1 MNIRGFMMDS
11 DTDAIKDICASFK
24 DRDHVEVFE
33 IGTLYGKSAVMWDE
47 FLEVPHNITTVD
59 ICNGWTMAPKEVLD
73 SFAAT
78 PEFREQCRG
87 MQSTP
92 EEQFDE
98 IQENIKDRNIEFVQG
113 KWTKDWVH
121 DKKPNIMFYD
131 GSHSYEET
139 VEVLDYYYETMSPDD
154 TIVIDDYGIGY
165 FVGVKKAVDEFV
177 EKNHLT
183 LVSYVD
189 SKIASI
195 KLAEKNVGSI
205 KPKFADYFF
214 SIADMTAKLSSA
226 KRLQVGCVIV
236 KDNRILSI
244 GYNGTPAGWDNEC
257 EDTLVSYD
265 ERDAHNPLDV
275 REWTYDSNTKQY
287 RALKTKPEVIHAE
300 ANAITKVARSSESSK
315 GATLFCTH
323 TPCMECA
330 KLIYQSGI
338 DTVYIDTEYVAS
350 KGSGKQFL
358 IDCGVE
364 VIQYDNA

>member
-1 MNIRGFMMDS
+1 MKEKFVKAYMD
-11 DTDAIKDICASFK
+11 TAH
-24 DRDHVEVFE
+24 R
-33 IGTLYGKSAVMWDE
+33 
-47 FLEVPHNITTVD
+47 
-59 ICNGWTMAPKEVLD
+59 
-73 SFAAT
+73 FA
-78 PEFREQCRG
+78 QL
-87 MQSTP
+87 ST
-92 EEQFDE
+92 
-98 IQENIKDRNIEFVQG
+98 
-113 KWTKDWVH
+113 
-121 DKKPNIMFYD
+121 
-131 GSHSYEET
+131 
-139 VEVLDYYYETMSPDD
+139 
-154 TIVIDDYGIGY
+154 
-165 FVGVKKAVDEFV
+165 
-177 EKNHLT
+177 
-183 LVSYVD
+183 
-189 SKIASI
+189 
-195 KLAEKNVGSI
+195 
-205 KPKFADYFF
+205 
-214 SIADMTAKLSSA
+214 A
-226 KRLQVGCVIV
+226 KRLQVGAIIV
-236 KDNRILSI
+236 KDDRIISI
-244 GYNGTPAGWDNEC
+244 GYNGMPSGWSNVC

>member
-59 ICNGWTMAPKEVLD
+59 TCNGWTMAPKEVLD

-226 KRLQVGCVIV
+226 KKLQVGCVIV

-257 EDTLVSYD
+257 EDAIPPDWASSIDDVSQADRAVY
-265 ERDAHNPLDV
+265 L
-275 REWTYDSNTKQY
+275 TY
-287 RALKTKPEVIHAE
+287 KTKPEVIHAE
-300 ANAITKVARSSESSK
+300 ANALMKLVQSTDSSVGSV
-315 GATLFCTH
+315 LFVTH
-323 TPCMECA
+323 LPCIECA
-330 KLIYQSGI
+330 KLVYQAGI
-338 DTVYIDTEYVAS
+338 KEVYYINDYHAS
-350 KGSGKQFL
+350 KGSGHLFL
-358 IDCGVE
+358 KEAGIKL
-364 VIQYDNA
+364 YAKTN